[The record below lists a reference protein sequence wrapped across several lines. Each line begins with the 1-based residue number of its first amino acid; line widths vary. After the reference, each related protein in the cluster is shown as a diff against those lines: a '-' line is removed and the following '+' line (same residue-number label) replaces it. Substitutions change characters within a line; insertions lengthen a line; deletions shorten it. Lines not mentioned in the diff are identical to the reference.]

1 MNQREFIY
9 NYDNKYREKFNKD
22 LFVRSDDLII
32 YYLENIIKSIEREM
46 GVNGYFTIKVHN
58 FTVVD
63 DYKQI
68 IDILQQYQANVISK
82 SSKLKASTDN
92 RYDFIDLKESDL
104 RLLIV
109 TYYIEAID
117 GREMFDI
124 IIAIPKVI
132 EKFYFK
138 INGNVRSAMYQIV
151 DAFTYNNRT
160 SNHKYEMLT
169 VKSPFQPI
177 RVFRHII
184 ELSDVREN
192 KVMAITYDAEI
203 FKKSVPMVKYIF
215 AEMGLIRGLQFL
227 GLDQFVRITD
237 FDPNDDNWYTFL
249 PKKTSQIFVSCPK
262 NILHMNPAL
271 QHVMVELC
279 NEFPRKFATIPFI
292 YSREFWLDS
301 LGRKFNL
308 STPRNKGISVLTS
321 LKLIYD
327 KTTVEKIRLPEQ
339 DKNTIFGIL
348 RWVMYEYSALLAKD
362 NLDISIKRLRCE
374 EYIASLYAP
383 RLSKAI
389 YALSD
394 MGDKVDIK
402 SVKKRLNT
410 DPMFLINEIT
420 NCNLVNFRDI
430 TTDNDSY
437 LALKYTYKGPQ
448 GIGESG
454 NNAIPDVYR
463 YCHTSNIGIADM
475 SASSPTDPGATSM
488 IVPLI
493 DMKPHGYFRDDQ
505 KSKEPNTWRKGLE
518 AQYREFKKEN
528 PLKEVVEFN
537 KKLFQEPDYSV
548 PELQLKDF
556 HKQ

>member
-1 MNQREFIY
+1 
-9 NYDNKYREKFNKD
+9 
-22 LFVRSDDLII
+22 
-32 YYLENIIKSIEREM
+32 
-46 GVNGYFTIKVHN
+46 
-58 FTVVD
+58 
-63 DYKQI
+63 
-68 IDILQQYQANVISK
+68 
-82 SSKLKASTDN
+82 
-92 RYDFIDLKESDL
+92 
-104 RLLIV
+104 
-109 TYYIEAID
+109 
-117 GREMFDI
+117 
-124 IIAIPKVI
+124 
-132 EKFYFK
+132 
-138 INGNVRSAMYQIV
+138 
-151 DAFTYNNRT
+151 
-160 SNHKYEMLT
+160 
-169 VKSPFQPI
+169 
-177 RVFRHII
+177 
-184 ELSDVREN
+184 
-192 KVMAITYDAEI
+192 
-203 FKKSVPMVKYIF
+203 
-215 AEMGLIRGLQFL
+215 
-227 GLDQFVRITD
+227 
-237 FDPNDDNWYTFL
+237 
-249 PKKTSQIFVSCPK
+249 
-262 NILHMNPAL
+262 
-271 QHVMVELC
+271 
-279 NEFPRKFATIPFI
+279 
-292 YSREFWLDS
+292 
-301 LGRKFNL
+301 
-308 STPRNKGISVLTS
+308 
-321 LKLIYD
+321 
-327 KTTVEKIRLPEQ
+327 
-339 DKNTIFGIL
+339 
-348 RWVMYEYSALLAKD
+348 MYEYSALLAKD

-537 KKLFQEPDYSV
+537 KKLFKEPDYSV

>member
-9 NYDNKYREKFNKD
+9 NYANKYREKFNTE
-22 LFVRSDDLII
+22 LFGRSDDLII
-32 YYLENIIKSIEREM
+32 YYLQNIIKSTEREM

-68 IDILQQYQANVISK
+68 IDILQQYQANAISK
-82 SSKLKASTDN
+82 SSKMKASTDN

-109 TYYIEAID
+109 TYYIEAAD

-124 IIAIPKVI
+124 IIAVPKVI

-160 SNHKYEMLT
+160 SNHKYDMVT
-169 VKSPFQPI
+169 VKSAFQPI
-177 RVFRHII
+177 RVYRHMN

-192 KVMAITYDAEI
+192 KVYAVTYDADI

-237 FDPNDDNWYTFL
+237 TDPDDPNWYTFL

-262 NILHMNPAL
+262 SILHTNPAL

-279 NEFPRKFATIPFI
+279 NEFP
-292 YSREFWLDS
+292 
-301 LGRKFNL
+301 RKFNL

-327 KTTVEKIRLPEQ
+327 RTTVEKIRLPEE
-339 DKNTIFGIL
+339 DKNTIFAIL
-348 RWVMYEYSALLAKD
+348 RWVMYEYNSLLAKD

-394 MGDKVDIK
+394 MGEKVDIK

-463 YCHTSNIGIADM
+463 YCHTSNIGIVDM

-493 DMKPHGYFRDDQ
+493 HMQPNGYFREDP

-518 AQYREFKKEN
+518 KQYKEFKKEN

-537 KKLFQEPDYSV
+537 KKIFQEPDYSV

-556 HKQ
+556 HK